1 MNSCKFCGSTTNLFK
16 ISNEKD
22 DVFYYM
28 CDGCFLNIRKC
39 YNCDSSKFYNNL
51 KCVDCNVK
59 NCSSYET
66 FKNRFNTLLKYLVEN
81 EILTNDIFEQFFIDV

>member
-1 MNSCKFCGSTTNLFK
+1 MNNCKFCGSTTNLFK

-22 DVFYYM
+22 DIYYYM

-51 KCVDCNVK
+51 KCVNCNILSTDTHDDIK
-59 NCSSYET
+59 N
-66 FKNRFNTLLKYLVEN
+66 KFNSLIDYLCNN
-81 EILTNDIFEQFFIDV
+81 EIINIDDVNNFFISK